1 MKYHTGRDAIL
12 KLEYVARIEPEA
24 RLRPKFNR
32 AQSKWAI
39 KLTRWSVLQISQ
51 MVQLAR
57 LIEIKR
63 SCVFFSLLSYS
74 SSFGRFPLCILFF
87 LSSPTVPEP
96 RLSLCFAQQSMQKL
110 VSKQGQFDKSIL
122 VHY

>member
-1 MKYHTGRDAIL
+1 MGYQIDKMERTADQPDGAAGKADRNQE
-12 KLEYVARIEPEA
+12 KL
-24 RLRPKFNR
+24 
-32 AQSKWAI
+32 
-39 KLTRWSVLQISQ
+39 
-51 MVQLAR
+51 
-57 LIEIKR
+57 
-63 SCVFFSLLSYS
+63 CFFSLLSYS